1 MPSDSFGVEVEKGV
15 VRRPMLGETR
25 APKLVC
31 FTTDLMGLSSTAL
44 AVISEVA
51 LEGDKS
57 TLAPLAAAPVAA
69 G

>member
-1 MPSDSFGVEVEKGV
+1 MPSESFGAEVEKGV

-31 FTTDLMGLSSTAL
+31 LTTDLMGLPSTAL

-51 LEGDKS
+51 VEGGES
-57 TLAPLAAAPVAA
+57 L
-69 G
+69 

>member
-1 MPSDSFGVEVEKGV
+1 

-25 APKLVC
+25 APRLVC
-31 FTTDLMGLSSTAL
+31 LITDLMGLSSTAL

-51 LEGDKS
+51 LEGDES
-57 TLAPLAAAPVAA
+57 SLAPLTAAAVAA